1 MKELQRKVQKE
12 AKRVLKRNAREL
24 HAQRELHRDKTL
36 VTLSTTMIP
45 KPPTTIRTKYALLTL
60 TMCE

>member
-24 HAQRELHRDKTL
+24 HRDKTL

-45 KPPTTIRTKYALLTL
+45 KPPTTTRTKYALLTL